1 METHILRNACMTCGA
16 AMSSEVSS
24 PMQAIYYILLLRP
37 SPFLGV
43 LDFYVLVPF
52 SKLIQR
58 RYQVADLTLRDRLG
72 SGNFGQV
79 MFWLLQVH
87 TPTVSL
93 FVIYRDLR
101 PL

>member
-1 METHILRNACMTCGA
+1 
-16 AMSSEVSS
+16 
-24 PMQAIYYILLLRP
+24 MQAIYYILLLRP

-79 MFWLLQVH
+79 TVKLPSLTLIS
-87 TPTVSL
+87 TPATA
-93 FVIYRDLR
+93 
-101 PL
+101 

>member
-1 METHILRNACMTCGA
+1 MGRKEALGTFQPGFR
-16 AMSSEVSS
+16 SSLYFV
-24 PMQAIYYILLLRP
+24 PIVQAIYYILLLRP
-37 SPFLGV
+37 SPFLGL

-79 MFWLLQVH
+79 TIAH
-87 TPTVSL
+87 CSH
-93 FVIYRDLR
+93 ICAI
-101 PL
+101 

>member
-1 METHILRNACMTCGA
+1 MLFGYAVETQRLHNACITCGA
-16 AMSSEVSS
+16 AMSSKLSS
-24 PMQAIYYILLLRP
+24 PVQAIYYILLLRP

-79 MFWLLQVH
+79 MIVRAALMGFQ
-87 TPTVSL
+87 
-93 FVIYRDLR
+93 

>member
-1 METHILRNACMTCGA
+1 
-16 AMSSEVSS
+16 MSSEVFYI
-24 PMQAIYYILLLRP
+24 MQAIYYILLLRP

-79 MFWLLQVH
+79 KIRLPIESMATIFLRCESSFHAEVCKLQLCLV
-87 TPTVSL
+87 
-93 FVIYRDLR
+93 Y
-101 PL
+101 

>member
-1 METHILRNACMTCGA
+1 
-16 AMSSEVSS
+16 MSFTVPLFLS
-24 PMQAIYYILLLRP
+24 MQAIYYILLLRP

-79 MFWLLQVH
+79 TISMLPVQTLSAFAVC
-87 TPTVSL
+87 
-93 FVIYRDLR
+93 
-101 PL
+101 

>member
-1 METHILRNACMTCGA
+1 MHASSAVLRCVLIQSGGIPPLNAGA
-16 AMSSEVSS
+16 QEEKMSSEMSS

-79 MFWLLQVH
+79 IIWRL
-87 TPTVSL
+87 
-93 FVIYRDLR
+93 
-101 PL
+101 

>member
-1 METHILRNACMTCGA
+1 MPTVLDAEKRQCMGCPSQCLSMTT
-16 AMSSEVSS
+16 
-24 PMQAIYYILLLRP
+24 QAIYYILLLRP

-79 MFWLLQVH
+79 AISIPPVQALSAFA
-87 TPTVSL
+87 
-93 FVIYRDLR
+93 FCCYR
-101 PL
+101 